1 MLTNKA
7 DADKP
12 IIGGKW
18 LSSRFWCGFSG
29 IRLGSDSFAVKYV
42 IFYFN
47 LPVLGCR
54 GRESKSNRSS
64 DRFRPG
70 AIGGVGCLKRSPVP
84 AVQSL
89 GIPFEESACAGVR
102 FSFPP

>member
-12 IIGGKW
+12 IIAGKW

-29 IRLGSDSFAVKYV
+29 IRPGSDSFADKYV

-70 AIGGVGCLKRSPVP
+70 AIGGVGCAQAVP
-84 AVQSL
+84 GAGGPSVEHSL
-89 GIPFEESACAGVR
+89 
-102 FSFPP
+102 

>member
-1 MLTNKA
+1 MVVRMPTRGRRPLLARQAGGQMLTNKA

-29 IRLGSDSFAVKYV
+29 IRPGSDSFAVKYV

-54 GRESKSNRSS
+54 R
-64 DRFRPG
+64 
-70 AIGGVGCLKRSPVP
+70 
-84 AVQSL
+84 
-89 GIPFEESACAGVR
+89 
-102 FSFPP
+102 

>member
-1 MLTNKA
+1 MLTNKP

-12 IIGGKW
+12 KIAGKW
-18 LSSRFWCGFSG
+18 LSSRFWWGFSG
-29 IRLGSDSFAVKYV
+29 IRPGSDSFAAKYV

-47 LPVLGCR
+47 LLVLGCR

-70 AIGGVGCLKRSPVP
+70 AIGGVGCLKWSPVP

-89 GIPFEESACAGVR
+89 GISFEESACAGVR
-102 FSFPP
+102 FLSPP